1 MIWLHLMATL
11 LALGTANLALA
22 KGTPRHKIFGW
33 AWIAAMLFV
42 TLSSFA
48 VRELNDG
55 AFSWLHGLTVWTLFC
70 MFVAIVSIRRSRVR
84 THAAFMTGTMVGV
97 IAAVQSCLDVVVNQT
112 RFSHL

>member
-1 MIWLHLMATL
+1 MATL
-11 LALGTANLALA
+11 LALGLGTANLALA

-55 AFSWLHGLTVWTLFC
+55 ALNWLHGLTIWTLFC
-70 MFVAIVSIRRSRVR
+70 MFVAIASIRRGRVR
-84 THAAFMTGTMVGV
+84 THAAFMTGTMIGV
-97 IAAVQSCLDVVVNQT
+97 IVAGGFALMPG
-112 RFSHL
+112 RFVGHLLGY